1 MKKQTKDLEQIAQQD
16 VDCIMLTGKNVKH
29 VTKSEILEA
38 ALKCRAE
45 AIEAHKKHEES
56 IGEIFEL
63 SEKLQIAK
71 ENQRRENFTEVPTEE
86 FNDVIADVTLISSK
100 LRRIVLDR
108 VNGIDKQDLILDC
121 FQAAE
126 RVHSFCIGR
135 ANASSEVTEGY

>member
-1 MKKQTKDLEQIAQQD
+1 MKKQTKDLEKIAQQD

-71 ENQRRENFTEVPTEE
+71 ENQRREDFTEVPTEE
-86 FNDVIADVTLISSK
+86 LNDVIADVTLISSK